1 MTIAIRRQVLAA
13 CAGALMAPQ
22 VGADEKTRR
31 LAILTVLPPAESK
44 PYLDALY
51 DGLRERGWIEGRN
64 LIVDLRY
71 TNGQPSQ
78 VSAATAELL
87 ALKPDV
93 FHAALDYVAKAA
105 AESANPPPIIF
116 AVGNDPVGLGL
127 VKSLARPGTKVTGLS
142 AQNYELVPKRLSL
155 LKEALPT
162 LVKVGVMEYGRSS
175 PGADNLTR
183 LSQAAATLG
192 LELLHSRVDSADAL
206 EPEFKRWASQ
216 GVRGFMNVPNIW
228 FAQGDRLQQV
238 AAPALKYRIAT
249 CYSITPAADA
259 GLLMSY
265 SVDFIDLYRRSAK
278 LVDQVLKGG
287 NPAEI
292 PVEQANVYEL
302 VLNQRTA
309 QAIGIVFPRTLLFRA
324 TRVVD

>member
-1 MTIAIRRQVLAA
+1 MTSAIRRQLLAA
-13 CAGALMAPQ
+13 CAGALATPC
-22 VGADEKTRR
+22 VWADEKMRR
-31 LAILTVLPPAESK
+31 IAILTVLAPAESK

-51 DGLRERGWIEGRN
+51 GGLRERGWIEGRN
-64 LIVDLRY
+64 LIVDVRY
-71 TNGQPSQ
+71 TNGQPPQ

-93 FHAALDYVAKAA
+93 FRAALDYVAKAA

-142 AQNYELVPKRLSL
+142 AQSYELMPKRLSL

-162 LVKVGVMEYGRSS
+162 MAKLGVLEYGRGQ
-175 PGADNLTR
+175 PGADTLAL
-183 LSQAAATLG
+183 LSQAATTLG
-192 LELLHSRVDSADAL
+192 IEVLHSRVDSGEAL
-206 EPEFKRWASQ
+206 EPEFKRWANQ
-216 GVRGFMNVPNIW
+216 GVRGFMNLPNIW
-228 FAQGDRLQQV
+228 FSRGDRLQQLS
-238 AAPALKYRIAT
+238 ALALRYRIAT
-249 CYSITPAADA
+249 CHSIAPGADA

-265 SVDFIDLYRRSAK
+265 SVDLIDLYRRSAK
-278 LVDQVLKGG
+278 LVDQILKGG
-287 NPAEI
+287 DPADI

-302 VLNQRTA
+302 VLNRRTA
-309 QAIGIVFPRTLLFRA
+309 QDIGIVFPRALLLRA

>member
-1 MTIAIRRQVLAA
+1 MRRI
-13 CAGALMAPQ
+13 
-22 VGADEKTRR
+22 
-31 LAILTVLPPAESK
+31 AILTVLAPTESK

-64 LIVDLRY
+64 LIVDVRY

-116 AVGNDPVGLGL
+116 AIGNDPVGLGL
-127 VKSLARPGTKVTGLS
+127 VKSLARPGTKLTGLS
-142 AQNYELVPKRLSL
+142 AQNYELMPKRLSL

-162 LVKVGVMEYGRSS
+162 MAKLGLLEYGRSQ
-175 PGADNLTR
+175 PGADTLTL

-192 LELLHSRVDSADAL
+192 IEVLPSRVESTDAL

-216 GVRGFMNVPNIW
+216 GVRGFMTLPNIW
-228 FAQGDRLQQV
+228 FAQGDRLQQLS
-238 AAPALKYRIAT
+238 ALALKYRIAT
-249 CYSITPAADA
+249 CSSIAPGADA

-265 SVDFIDLYRRSAK
+265 SVNFIDLYRRSAK
-278 LVDQVLKGG
+278 LVDQILKGAD
-287 NPAEI
+287 PSEI

-309 QAIGIVFPRTLLFRA
+309 QAIGVVFPRTLLLRA
-324 TRVVD
+324 TRVLD